1 MAELAELS
9 TSKTQWRG
17 GRLLHIH
24 IAPAA
29 SVKMEELAEANFV
42 AGRGI
47 EGDRYFLGTGTYSAK
62 PDFREVT
69 VFEMEVL
76 EALARNDPPV
86 QSGPIKI
93 EPNHHRRNLTVR
105 GVPLNHLVGQRFRVG
120 SAVLFGG
127 DLISPASISRS
138 FSACRSICHCITDQA
153 SIAGSRKAA
162 PSAAAIRSNR
172 LTIARPSAIARKIE
186 LNSPKPNMA
195 KAKSYSGR
203 ALTDARQKRAKS
215 CELRAAMSMAR
226 LWRDQ
231 GKRDE
236 ARELLAPV

>member
-24 IAPAA
+24 IAPTA

-47 EGDRYFLGTGTYSAK
+47 EGDRYFLGTGRYSAK

-86 QSGPIKI
+86 QSGPIKV
-93 EPNHHRRNLTVR
+93 ESKDHRRNLTVR

-127 DLISPASISRS
+127 RLNFPCKYLDELRQDAAECRSASITITGG
-138 FSACRSICHCITDQA
+138 SALQMRALAVDRQT
-153 SIAGSRKAA
+153 
-162 PSAAAIRSNR
+162 
-172 LTIARPSAIARKIE
+172 
-186 LNSPKPNMA
+186 PKPPR
-195 KAKSYSGR
+195 SG
-203 ALTDARQKRAKS
+203 S
-215 CELRAAMSMAR
+215 S
-226 LWRDQ
+226 WRI
-231 GKRDE
+231 
-236 ARELLAPV
+236 

>member
-69 VFEMEVL
+69 VFKMKCL
-76 EALARNDPPV
+76 RHLHATTLRFNPV
-86 QSGPIKI
+86 PSKSSRPT
-93 EPNHHRRNLTVR
+93 TVATSR
-105 GVPLNHLVGQRFRVG
+105 CG
-120 SAVLFGG
+120 A
-127 DLISPASISRS
+127 SP
-138 FSACRSICHCITDQA
+138 
-153 SIAGSRKAA
+153 
-162 PSAAAIRSNR
+162 
-172 LTIARPSAIARKIE
+172 
-186 LNSPKPNMA
+186 
-195 KAKSYSGR
+195 
-203 ALTDARQKRAKS
+203 
-215 CELRAAMSMAR
+215 
-226 LWRDQ
+226 
-231 GKRDE
+231 
-236 ARELLAPV
+236 

>member
-9 TSKTQWRG
+9 TTKTQWRG
-17 GRLLHIH
+17 GRLLHSH

-29 SVKMEELAEANFV
+29 SVRMEELAEANFV

-47 EGDRYFLGTGTYSAK
+47 EGDRYFRGTGTYSAK

-86 QSGPIKI
+86 QSRPIKI
-93 EPNHHRRNLTVR
+93 EP
-105 GVPLNHLVGQRFRVG
+105 
-120 SAVLFGG
+120 
-127 DLISPASISRS
+127 ISLA
-138 FSACRSICHCITDQA
+138 
-153 SIAGSRKAA
+153 
-162 PSAAAIRSNR
+162 
-172 LTIARPSAIARKIE
+172 
-186 LNSPKPNMA
+186 
-195 KAKSYSGR
+195 Y
-203 ALTDARQKRAKS
+203 
-215 CELRAAMSMAR
+215 

-236 ARELLAPV
+236 ARELLAPVYGWFTEGFDTRDLKEAKALLEELGA